1 MTARLRF
8 AVFLTFVCH
17 AVLIIAGRYR
27 QSYDAYTHMFFANHY
42 LHHWGSL
49 WDPRWY
55 TGFSVT
61 SYPPLVHQV
70 MALIAFAV
78 GVEAAFAVLLL
89 AVLVGLTLAVYAF
102 ARVFTSPDAAS
113 YAAIGAA
120 VLPSIYLSAH
130 VFGQLPTLTAALFA
144 LLALASLARY
154 LLSGDRI
161 YGALTVALFAVVIA
175 AHHATALFLPCGGLA
190 VCLHLSLNRHV
201 TWRRLLLR
209 TVAVGGLSVW
219 AGLLVIWPFWLWGTG
234 QMLQTPIDHASRHNF
249 LTDQSAFLMFF
260 VPVYGLL
267 ILIVPVAFFHL
278 SRRVLIAP
286 ALLFVVMFVLGLGG
300 TTPLPRLLFGTD
312 WAWLTYDRF
321 ALWASLVLLIFFGQ
335 FAATLKTSG
344 VSETPEV
351 LSRGRIRS
359 WSLPISSHGLLHVL
373 ETISASRGGI
383 NRTLLFLPPLVLS
396 AFASALFPLV
406 YPTQPAP
413 IDMRPIVTF
422 LNAADHAQYRYL
434 TFGFGDQYAALSL
447 LTSATT
453 IDGSYHTARNLP
465 ELRASG
471 IGQIDSALWTDKGVD
486 ALDPILQQS
495 VKYGIRWGFV
505 NRAEYVPVL
514 QRNGWLPI
522 RLLSNGVVL
531 WENPAITQP
540 VVPSP
545 PPSNPLQVFSWD
557 LFPLTA
563 LALAGVLA
571 AGYACQAVTL
581 RVLRGIRT
589 LAVAL
594 LPLGLSFWLFSDLG
608 AIDYSRI
615 YFTYDHVLL
624 FLSDGLILIAV
635 NAWGLYRLIDHSPR
649 LQMHRAN
656 ATVTWLTRILF
667 AFCVLATLSVLWS
680 RAPLVSLVTSLHVWL
695 LFSFYYSL
703 IDHPI
708 NMRVLI
714 GGAVVALVLQAG
726 IGFTEFVLQSTS
738 FLAPLSLTWPG
749 IIEPAMRGVSVVQ
762 LANGA
767 RWLRVYGTLP
777 HPNILGGLALA
788 LLASPAAWFL
798 LGRRYRWVGAIG
810 LIIGVLLL
818 FVTFSRAAWLGGIVA
833 AGILAFHHRQFE
845 HKRLRTLALASALV
859 LGVLIGL
866 IPLGE
871 IALTRFTGFNIPT
884 EQQSIEDRAWMT
896 QQALQTIREHPI
908 LGVGIGSF
916 AIDLANRD
924 QGSYMIEPVHSLPLL
939 AVAELGIPG
948 LLLLS
953 AAAITLLVAIRQARN
968 PAAVITTA
976 MLAGLAVT
984 AVFDHYLWTL
994 APGRALLWCALGLW
1008 ASCSL
1013 SVTNLCVSRH
1023 HML

>member
-8 AVFLTFVCH
+8 AVLLTFVCH

-27 QSYDAYTHMFFANHY
+27 QSYDAYTHMFFADHY

-55 TGFSVT
+55 AGFSVT

-161 YGALTVALFAVVIA
+161 YGALTVALFAVVVA
-175 AHHATALFLPCGGLA
+175 AHHATALFLPFGGLA

-201 TWRRLLLR
+201 TWRALLLR
-209 TVAVGGLSVW
+209 TVAVGSLSLL
-219 AGLLVIWPFWLWGTG
+219 AGLLGIWPFWLWGTG
-234 QMLQTPIDHASRHNF
+234 QTLQTPIDHASRHNF
-249 LTDQSAFLMFF
+249 LTDQSAFLVFF

-267 ILIVPVAFFHL
+267 TLIIPVALFHL
-278 SRRVLIAP
+278 SRRMLIAP
-286 ALLFVVMFVLGLGG
+286 ALLFGVMFVLGLGG
-300 TTPLPRLLFGTD
+300 TTPLPHLLFGAS

-335 FAATLKTSG
+335 FAVAARKWLG
-344 VSETPEV
+344 AH
-351 LSRGRIRS
+351 RI
-359 WSLPISSHGLLHVL
+359 PQAGLL
-373 ETISASRGGI
+373 
-383 NRTLLFLPPLVLS
+383 LPLILT

-495 VKYGIRWGFV
+495 VTYGIRWGFV

-540 VVPSP
+540 IVPSSP
-545 PPSNPLQVFSWD
+545 PASNALQAFSWGA
-557 LFPLTA
+557 FPLIA

-571 AGYACQAVTL
+571 AGYTCQALTL
-581 RVLRGIRT
+581 RALHGIRT

-594 LPLGLSFWLFSDLG
+594 LPLGLSFWLFSDL
-608 AIDYSRI
+608 AEIDYSRI

-635 NAWGLYRLIDHSPR
+635 IAWGLYRLIDHSPR
-649 LQMHRAN
+649 LPAQSAN
-656 ATVTWLTRILF
+656 PTVTWLTRILF

-680 RAPLVSLVTSLHVWL
+680 RAPLVSLVTSLHLWL
-695 LFSFYYSL
+695 LFGFYYSL
-703 IDHPI
+703 KDQPV

-714 GGAVVALVLQAG
+714 GGAIVALVLQAG
-726 IGFTEFVLQSTS
+726 IGFTEFVLQSTA
-738 FLAPLSLTWPG
+738 FLAPLNLTWPG

-762 LANGA
+762 LADGA
-767 RWLRVYGTLP
+767 RWLRAYGTLP
-777 HPNILGGLALA
+777 HPNILGGLGLM
-788 LLASPAAWFL
+788 LLAGPAAWFL
-798 LGRRYRWVGAIG
+798 LGRRHRWMAAIS
-810 LIIGVLLL
+810 LLIGVLLL
-818 FVTFSRAAWLGGIVA
+818 FVTFSRAAWLGGVAA

-845 HKRLRTLALASALV
+845 RKRLQTFALASVVV
-859 LGVLIGL
+859 LASLIGL

-871 IALTRFTGFNIPT
+871 IVLTRFTGFNIPT

-896 QQALQTIREHPI
+896 QQALQTIRDHPI

-924 QGSYMIEPVHSLPLL
+924 QGTYMIEPVHSLPLL
-939 AVAELGIPG
+939 AVAELGMPG
-948 LLLLS
+948 LLLLG
-953 AAAITLLVAIRQARN
+953 AAASTLLVAIRRAGN
-968 PAAVITTA
+968 PAAVITLA
-976 MLAGLAVT
+976 MLAALAIT
-984 AVFDHYLWTL
+984 AIFDHYLWTL

-1008 ASCSL
+1008 ASCAL
-1013 SVTNLCVSRH
+1013 PTTNLFVSRH
-1023 HML
+1023 LMP

>member
-27 QSYDAYTHMFFANHY
+27 QSYDAYTHMFFADHY
-42 LHHWGSL
+42 LQHWGSL

-78 GVEAAFAVLLL
+78 GVDAAFAVLLL
-89 AVLVGLTLAVYAF
+89 VVLVGLTLAVYAF
-102 ARVFTSPDAAS
+102 ARVFTGPDAAS
-113 YAAIGAA
+113 YATIGAA

-130 VFGQLPTLTAALFA
+130 VFGQLPTLAAALFA

-161 YGALTVALFAVVIA
+161 YGTLTVALFAVVVA
-175 AHHATALFLPCGGLA
+175 AHHATALFLPFAGLA
-190 VCLHLSLNRHV
+190 VCLHLLLNRYV
-201 TWRRLLLR
+201 TWRTLLLR
-209 TVAVGGLSVW
+209 TLVVGSLSLL
-219 AGLLVIWPFWLWGTG
+219 AGILVIWPFWLWGTG
-234 QMLQTPIDHASRHNF
+234 QTLQTPIDHASRHNF
-249 LTDQSAFLMFF
+249 LSDQSAFLVFF
-260 VPVYGLL
+260 VPMYGLL
-267 ILIVPVAFFHL
+267 ATIIPVAFFHL
-278 SRRVLIAP
+278 SRRVLVAP

-300 TTPLPRLLFGTD
+300 TTPLPRLLFGAG

-335 FAATLKTSG
+335 FAVAARRWFGAHHIPQITIL
-344 VSETPEV
+344 
-351 LSRGRIRS
+351 
-359 WSLPISSHGLLHVL
+359 LPLGL
-373 ETISASRGGI
+373 T
-383 NRTLLFLPPLVLS
+383 

-406 YPTQPAP
+406 YPTQPP
-413 IDMRPIVTF
+413 LIDMRPIVTF
-422 LNAADHAQYRYL
+422 LNTADHAQYRYL
-434 TFGFGDQYAALSL
+434 TFGFGDQYAVLSL

-453 IDGSYHTARNLP
+453 IDGSYHTARNLS
-465 ELRASG
+465 ELRNSG

-495 VKYGIRWGFV
+495 TRYGIRWGFV

-522 RLLSNGVVL
+522 RLFSNGVVL

-540 VVPSP
+540 IVPSSP
-545 PPSNPLQVFSWD
+545 PPSNPLQTFSWD
-557 LFPLTA
+557 VFPLTA

-571 AGYACQAVTL
+571 AGYACQPLTL

-594 LPLGLSFWLFSDLG
+594 LPLGLSFWLFIDLA

-635 NAWGLYRLIDHSPR
+635 SAWGLYRLIDRSPR
-649 LQMHRAN
+649 LRTHSAN
-656 ATVTWLTRILF
+656 PTVTWLTRILC
-667 AFCVLATLSVLWS
+667 AFCILATLSVLWS
-680 RAPLVSLVTSLHVWL
+680 GAPLVSLVTSLHLWL

-708 NMRVLI
+708 NMRVWI
-714 GGAVVALVLQAG
+714 GGAVVALMLQAG
-726 IGFTEFVLQSTS
+726 IGFTEFALQSTS
-738 FLAPLSLTWPG
+738 FLAPLNLTWPG

-788 LLASPAAWFL
+788 LLAGPAAWFL
-798 LGRRYRWVGAIG
+798 LGRRYRWVAAIG

-818 FVTFSRAAWLGGIVA
+818 FVTFSRAAWLGGVVA
-833 AGILAFHHRQFE
+833 TGVLAFHHRQFG

-859 LGVLIGL
+859 LGALIGL

-924 QGSYMIEPVHSLPLL
+924 QGTYMIEPVHNLPLL

-948 LLLLS
+948 LLLLG
-953 AAAITLLVAIRQARN
+953 AAAITLLVAIRHAGN

-1008 ASCSL
+1008 ASCAL
-1013 SVTNLCVSRH
+1013 PETNLFVSRH
-1023 HML
+1023 LMS